1 MSVVESAVD
10 TAREEFHEWRDV
22 EPEVW
27 TGRMFDVLAIV
38 VFLSGPYLL
47 HGAESDVAVIASAAA
62 WLAVVVGCL
71 TASNTFRRQAL
82 DRRVA
87 RLEAELDAEE
97 RDQP

>member
-27 TGRMFDVLAIV
+27 TGRLFDVLALA
-38 VFLSGPYLL
+38 VFLGGPYLL
-47 HGAESDVAVIASAAA
+47 HGVESDVGLIAVAAV
-62 WLAVVVGCL
+62 WLAVVIGCL
-71 TASNTFRRQAL
+71 TGSNTFRQQAL
-82 DRRVA
+82 ARRVD

-97 RDQP
+97 RDRS